1 MKKDTPEYRMMQEN
15 NCQKTSNSKLLT
27 GSLKGKYQ
35 VILDGGRTIIFIS
48 DKSKEAE
55 TIKKYELRQ
64 DNKSTFYSKKNLN
77 HNSFASLNVEV
88 K

>member
-1 MKKDTPEYRMMQEN
+1 MKKTTLEYRMMQEN
-15 NCQKTSNSKLLT
+15 NRKKTSNSKLLT

-64 DNKSTFYSKKNLN
+64 SNNIHFHSGKKRKS
-77 HNSFASLNVEV
+77 
-88 K
+88 